1 MKKLALL
8 AAVVG
13 AAAIFPTAAFAAF
26 NGVVVGKSPGAL
38 AVAAKSGAI
47 HTVFT
52 RAHARV
58 GARVHVSGSAV
69 RVIGRA
75 RSVRIHAVVV
85 RRVGSTTFLAGGRSL
100 FAVHTARR
108 LASAAQ
114 SGPSTGAVVN
124 TTAQVTASSQLSAG
138 PMEVVG
144 EEATVTIQAPVT
156 AVGAGFITVS
166 VNGTPL
172 TIKLPAGI
180 QLPASLVGQS
190 VTLTLELENGQPV
203 ANEDDEQ
210 GEDNDDQGE
219 DNDEHGDDHGGHD
232 GHGGDDGGHD

>member
-1 MKKLALL
+1 
-8 AAVVG
+8 
-13 AAAIFPTAAFAAF
+13 
-26 NGVVVGKSPGAL
+26 
-38 AVAAKSGAI
+38 
-47 HTVFT
+47 
-52 RAHARV
+52 
-58 GARVHVSGSAV
+58 
-69 RVIGRA
+69 
-75 RSVRIHAVVV
+75 
-85 RRVGSTTFLAGGRSL
+85 
-100 FAVHTARR
+100 
-108 LASAAQ
+108 
-114 SGPSTGAVVN
+114 VN